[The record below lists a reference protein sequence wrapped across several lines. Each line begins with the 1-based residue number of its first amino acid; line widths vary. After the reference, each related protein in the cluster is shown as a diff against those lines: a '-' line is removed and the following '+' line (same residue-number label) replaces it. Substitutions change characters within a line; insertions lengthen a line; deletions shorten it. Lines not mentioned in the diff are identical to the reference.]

1 MLMNDG
7 AQRVRMVAAARAA
20 VPDPDTRAVLDRIVE
35 YQGEQ
40 GMRAVRF
47 EKIGKMRDGKD
58 AVWMMCDNPECC
70 GKLDPDDQRFLMQ
83 IPTPHAA
90 AGRGLKSRE
99 LMNRTESIGR
109 SMGSSYTAF
118 SYFVQR
124 LTIKRS
130 HKHAQPTV

>member
-1 MLMNDG
+1 MR
-7 AQRVRMVAAARAA
+7 AARVAAARAA

-47 EKIGKMRDGKD
+47 EKIGNMRDGKD

-90 AGRGLKSRE
+90 AGRGLKSRVD
-99 LMNRTESIGR
+99 ESHRSIIGD
-109 SMGSSYTAF
+109 
-118 SYFVQR
+118 
-124 LTIKRS
+124 
-130 HKHAQPTV
+130 